1 MSDLITCTLEDICL
15 KEKGSI
21 ISGPFGSNISSKYFV
36 SSGIPVIRGN
46 NLTTDHIK
54 FIDDGFV
61 YVTEEKAN
69 ELHCDAYADDLIFT
83 AAGTIGQVGI
93 IPKNTKYNRYVI
105 SNKQIRVRLDTEL
118 VDLDYAY
125 CWFVSP
131 WIQTALKNN
140 NKGSTVPLLTL
151 AEVRSLPITYPKDKG
166 EQKAIAKVFNDL
178 DAKIDNNVAICSDLE
193 AIAKLL
199 YNYWFVQFDFPDENG
214 KPYKSSGGKMVW
226 NEELKREIPDG
237 WEVKPLSKVLCL
249 LKDGTHNPPKR
260 MDSGIPLLTGTMFG
274 DYFLDYSQA
283 TYITEDNY
291 STIHKQY
298 KPEAGDIVITKIGT
312 LGNVN
317 YLRDKDIPI
326 AIHCNSAL
334 LRFPD
339 DYCGMFAFQY
349 CKSKE
354 FFARLKAAKG
364 QSVQEFC
371 SLDSIGSILMLV
383 PNHNLTA
390 RYNDN
395 MKSVLNQMI
404 NTQSE
409 NQELASLRDFLLPM
423 LMNGQVKVKKE
434 DDNE

>member
-1 MSDLITCTLEDICL
+1 MQKIKLGDVLDVKRGASLSGDYYAEEGRYVRLTLGNFNYPGGGFKVNTSKNDI
-15 KEKGSI
+15 
-21 ISGPFGSNISSKYFV
+21 YFV
-36 SSGIPVIRGN
+36 GPIKPEFILNEGDIITPLTEQVSGLLGETATIPESQKYIQSGDVGLVIPDESKLDKRFTYYLIASPIVKKQLGAAAQQTKIRHTSPDAIKACEAWIPEEISVQASIGKLLDSMNEKIANN
-46 NLTTDHIK
+46 NL
-54 FIDDGFV
+54 
-61 YVTEEKAN
+61 
-69 ELHCDAYADDLIFT
+69 
-83 AAGTIGQVGI
+83 
-93 IPKNTKYNRYVI
+93 
-105 SNKQIRVRLDTEL
+105 
-118 VDLDYAY
+118 
-125 CWFVSP
+125 
-131 WIQTALKNN
+131 
-140 NKGSTVPLLTL
+140 
-151 AEVRSLPITYPKDKG
+151 
-166 EQKAIAKVFNDL
+166 
-178 DAKIDNNVAICSDLE
+178 ICSNLE
-193 AIAKLL
+193 SMAKLL

-237 WEVKPLSKVLCL
+237 WKVKPLSKVLCL
-249 LKDGTHNPPKR
+249 LRDGTHNPPKR
-260 MDSGIPLLTGTMFG
+260 IDSGIPLLTGTMFG

-283 TYITEDNY
+283 TYITEDDY
-291 STIHKQY
+291 YTIHKQY
-298 KPEAGDIVITKIGT
+298 KPNAGDIVITKIGT

-383 PNHNLTA
+383 PDHKLTA